1 MTQVSLSD
9 AKNLAAMSSLALSDD
24 EAEHLRVDLENIL
37 THVDAL
43 SQLDTD
49 EVEPTYQVTGLENI
63 YRDDVV
69 QPGLSGESLVALAP
83 DSQQNQIKVPKVL

>member
-24 EAEHLRVDLENIL
+24 EAEHLRSDLENIL

-69 QPGLSGESLVALAP
+69 QPGLSGEALVALAP
-83 DSQQNQIKVPKVL
+83 DAQQNQIKVPKVL

>member
-1 MTQVSLSD
+1 MTEVSLSD
-9 AKNLAAMSSLALSDD
+9 AENLAAMSSLALSDD